1 MMGISKTEINLRR
14 LLSAAP
20 NQQNQS
26 KLMHYVA
33 TLREQ
38 LEQLSEEKTPE
49 GLPRVTKAKV
59 NEYYEKI
66 EAVASKI
73 ASQEPETEVS
83 DEPFAKDST
92 SGSSPK
98 IEDEPRSPTS
108 PQLRRRIVPASS
120 KEQSFDAADA
130 DSSKPIKLDTA
141 AQAHIDKHR
150 KLQEDLTDEMVVL
163 ARQLKERSQAIS
175 QSVQNTE
182 KPSEHRTRD
191 NKSDKDIFTKLK
203 DKLLPVA
210 LDLRHDLC
218 VHNGCSVD
226 PASTLA
232 SVCGRVARAQA
243 VSAIVNRSSLV
254 PKPSLLRPFV
264 SRGFP
269 YSTATEPLKSDQTL
283 IQVIDSEI
291 KDSFEADDH
300 DADEETID
308 SSDFPFKIEDNPGHR
323 TVTLTREYNG
333 EQIKV
338 EVSMPGLAMDENEDD
353 VDDDEDGDGRH
364 EKSNESSIPLVVTVT
379 KKSGLSLEF
388 SCTAFPDEIVID
400 GLSVNRPDDSSEE
413 QLTYDGPDFQ
423 ELDENM
429 RKSFHKFLE
438 TRGIKASATDF
449 LYEYMMKKDSREY
462 LLWLKKLKT
471 FVQE

>member
-182 KPSEHRTRD
+182 KVR
-191 NKSDKDIFTKLK
+191 
-203 DKLLPVA
+203 
-210 LDLRHDLC
+210 C
-218 VHNGCSVD
+218 
-226 PASTLA
+226 
-232 SVCGRVARAQA
+232 
-243 VSAIVNRSSLV
+243 
-254 PKPSLLRPFV
+254 
-264 SRGFP
+264 
-269 YSTATEPLKSDQTL
+269 
-283 IQVIDSEI
+283 
-291 KDSFEADDH
+291 
-300 DADEETID
+300 
-308 SSDFPFKIEDNPGHR
+308 
-323 TVTLTREYNG
+323 
-333 EQIKV
+333 
-338 EVSMPGLAMDENEDD
+338 
-353 VDDDEDGDGRH
+353 
-364 EKSNESSIPLVVTVT
+364 
-379 KKSGLSLEF
+379 
-388 SCTAFPDEIVID
+388 
-400 GLSVNRPDDSSEE
+400 
-413 QLTYDGPDFQ
+413 
-423 ELDENM
+423 
-429 RKSFHKFLE
+429 
-438 TRGIKASATDF
+438 
-449 LYEYMMKKDSREY
+449 
-462 LLWLKKLKT
+462 
-471 FVQE
+471 